1 NGMEGKSLKDLGKF
15 ADYDP
20 IKNAVIDFSSFVEIM
35 YIWVIDILHQTF
47 KERIGDTPAEKW
59 RKSVLIYPPLLPKS
73 ALDVNITLG
82 LHDKR
87 KIVRTGISYEG
98 LIYNSSELA
107 LLRQKI
113 LDNPNVTIKID
124 PSNISHIF
132 VLDPIKEE
140 YFSVPAINQK

>member
-1 NGMEGKSLKDLGKF
+1 MGDRYF
-15 ADYDP
+15 
-20 IKNAVIDFSSFVEIM
+20 
-35 YIWVIDILHQTF
+35 HQTF

-107 LLRQKI
+107 LLRQK
-113 LDNPNVTIKID
+113 
-124 PSNISHIF
+124 F
-132 VLDPIKEE
+132 
-140 YFSVPAINQK
+140 